1 MGPRK
6 RVFLLIGI
14 MIVLVLVVET
24 VSIGLLYRTA
34 LHETRARLEEI
45 AKSQASLIDAV
56 SRFDKVYSNDY
67 PTGSWAATLS
77 QIVDAHEQYK
87 GFGKTGE
94 FTLSKKDGNT
104 IVFLLTHRHYDS
116 ENPKP
121 VPFDSNLAEPMR
133 LALQGKSGTVIG
145 STIAGR
151 WLWPPMNL

>member
-77 QIVDAHEQYK
+77 QIVDAHEQ
-87 GFGKTGE
+87 
-94 FTLSKKDGNT
+94 
-104 IVFLLTHRHYDS
+104 
-116 ENPKP
+116 
-121 VPFDSNLAEPMR
+121 
-133 LALQGKSGTVIG
+133 
-145 STIAGR
+145 
-151 WLWPPMNL
+151 